1 MGDSKQLFLSVFCL
15 CSLILFTGTKE
26 QDFYRQTCQWMAVN
40 GLSHVTWSECG
51 TGQVPAFLTRG
62 LACLFQF
69 MSVVTE
75 GSSCHSRR
83 MLWEAPGLGPRLL
96 GPSTSQIPVCM
107 SLHPQPQSCPGLPCP
122 GSSKLTTALEK
133 GHFSFPLAFMSL
145 GKLGRCFF
153 EQWQSPWS
161 RPAIN
166 F

>member
-69 MSVVTE
+69 MSVVAE

-83 MLWEAPGLGPRLL
+83 MLWEAPGLGPRLV

-107 SLHPQPQSCPGLPCP
+107 SLHP
-122 GSSKLTTALEK
+122 
-133 GHFSFPLAFMSL
+133 
-145 GKLGRCFF
+145 
-153 EQWQSPWS
+153 
-161 RPAIN
+161 
-166 F
+166 